1 MVDQHLESL
10 EEPYSVKPK
19 KPIFLIVICIIS
31 LVEAGWSV
39 IGSFSSLLMN
49 NFNPANVQ
57 DMDQF
62 KQLEDLELSED
73 WINPDVDF
81 QQIAQFDFLSQW
93 ISLASGLLIFIFV
106 FAMLKR
112 KKEGFYPFV
121 VTKALLI
128 IAPIYLATIFTS
140 GSFVAQLFFWITIG
154 MGIHHIVFI
163 WMFAVNKKHLN

>member
-10 EEPYSVKPK
+10 EEPYNIKPK

-39 IGSFSSLLMN
+39 IGSLSSLFMN

-57 DMDQF
+57 DLDQF
-62 KQLEDLELSED
+62 KQLMDLELSED
-73 WINPDVDF
+73 WFNPDVDI
-81 QQIAQFDFLSQW
+81 QQIAQFDFFSQW
-93 ISLASGLLIFIFV
+93 VSLAAGALIFIFV

-112 KKEGFYPFV
+112 KKEGFYPFI
-121 VTKALLI
+121 VTKVLLI

-140 GSFVAQLFFWITIG
+140 GSFIAQLFFWITIG
-154 MGIHHIVFI
+154 MGLHHVVFI
-163 WMFAVNKKHLN
+163 WMFAVNKKYLN

>member
-1 MVDQHLESL
+1 MVDQQLESL
-10 EEPYSVKPK
+10 EEPYNIKPK

-49 NFNPANVQ
+49 NFNPANAQ
-57 DMDQF
+57 DLDQF
-62 KQLEDLELSED
+62 KQLMDMQLSEG
-73 WINPDVDF
+73 WFNPDVDIP
-81 QQIAQFDFLSQW
+81 QLVQFDFFSQW
-93 ISLASGLLIFIFV
+93 VSLAAGALIFIFV

-121 VTKALLI
+121 VTKVLLI

-140 GSFVAQLFFWITIG
+140 GSFIAQLFFWITIG
-154 MGIHHIVFI
+154 MGIHHVVFI
-163 WMFAVNKKHLN
+163 WMFAVNKKYLN